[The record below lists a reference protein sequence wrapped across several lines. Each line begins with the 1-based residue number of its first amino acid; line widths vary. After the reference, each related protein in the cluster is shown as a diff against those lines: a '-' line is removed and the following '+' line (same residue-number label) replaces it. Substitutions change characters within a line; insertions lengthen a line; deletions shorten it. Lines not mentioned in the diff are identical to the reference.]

1 MWTFYFLSRTSP
13 VKIIAFSD
21 RIRNFTF
28 NVVVYCCCF
37 FFFRFCALHARL
49 AYTLRMVTNHWKLI
63 NKNLIM
69 FLVHIRSRAK
79 LWFISK
85 QTSFSEMVSAK
96 RWKTISRRRRE
107 KTATFNMAKRAFVD
121 RFEKSC
127 FTFALFKLITYLRL
141 CDGRISQALE
151 RRKKC
156 EYMHVCTASNMHK
169 ARLALKWFTNI

>member
-1 MWTFYFLSRTSP
+1 MLLF
-13 VKIIAFSD
+13 IA
-21 RIRNFTF
+21 
-28 NVVVYCCCF
+28 VV
-37 FFFRFCALHARL
+37 FFRFCALHARL

-151 RRKKC
+151 RRKKMRIYARVHC
-156 EYMHVCTASNMHK
+156 KQYAQSKIGVEVIYKHLNDAS
-169 ARLALKWFTNI
+169 LPFFLSLQLQLT